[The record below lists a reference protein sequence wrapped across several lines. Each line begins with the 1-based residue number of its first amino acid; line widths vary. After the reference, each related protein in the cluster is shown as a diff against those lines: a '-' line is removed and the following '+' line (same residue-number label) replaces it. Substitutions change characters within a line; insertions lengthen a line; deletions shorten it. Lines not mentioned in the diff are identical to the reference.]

1 MDGEERPRR
10 GEPEGA
16 VCLAHR
22 GPAGTVPG
30 GAPSTSR
37 WQRERGG
44 GCQPDTEGPCEPRS
58 RLDLVQAC
66 EGKPL
71 ESCEFGR
78 DTFQTSSLRQEASG
92 RHSSEILDY
101 VVLRGGRRH
110 EAAEPAFLTSLVFKG
125 HMAKPSRLLRCRGGL
140 GTGLSPDPSR
150 RATSRACPCVSP
162 AQRGH
167 AEGHP
172 AGSPSPFTR
181 LVPSTAPGTYLSRSV
196 GRPEL
201 VGMVALGIKQ
211 LPGLLQAAAAQ
222 GFSPEWDTAFF
233 RTEQAN
239 PRTEGEVFEWGQG
252 GQSTRGERKQP
263 IWCGLSRLLAFL
275 SETPSLWPEA

>member
-101 VVLRGGRRH
+101 VVLWGGRRH
-110 EAAEPAFLTSLVFKG
+110 EAAEPALLTSLDVSEGF
-125 HMAKPSRLLRCRGGL
+125 PQLDRGSL
-140 GTGLSPDPSR
+140 
-150 RATSRACPCVSP
+150 CP
-162 AQRGH
+162 A
-167 AEGHP
+167 GHP
-172 AGSPSPFTR
+172 CCS
-181 LVPSTAPGTYLSRSV
+181 STSA
-196 GRPEL
+196 
-201 VGMVALGIKQ
+201 
-211 LPGLLQAAAAQ
+211 
-222 GFSPEWDTAFF
+222 TAH
-233 RTEQAN
+233 RD
-239 PRTEGEVFEWGQG
+239 
-252 GQSTRGERKQP
+252 
-263 IWCGLSRLLAFL
+263 
-275 SETPSLWPEA
+275 